1 MTVRLEVTKTAR
13 WSHAWRALRHA
24 NFRLFFF
31 GQSVSVIGTWLTQ
44 VARGWLVYELTH
56 SALLLGVV
64 SFVGQIISF
73 VMGPFGGVWVERLD
87 RRKLMLYTQ
96 AINALQSLFL
106 AVVTLMHVVTLW
118 QIIALTVVAGAM
130 SALAVPARLSF
141 VAVMV
146 EDRNDIDNGV
156 ALLTSMNNI
165 ARLVGPA
172 IAGLVI
178 AAWGEGWC
186 FLIDAISFLP
196 VIASLALMRLSLPE
210 TRRRRGMLEE
220 IRKGWSDLSS
230 FLPIRVL
237 LMFVALVSLMGNSHA
252 VLLPVFASSVLH
264 GGPTTLGW
272 LTSASGIGALMST
285 FFLALRKSVV
295 GLARVVQIA
304 GALLGL
310 ALILFGLSHALWLSL
325 LLMALIGFGLMQSVT
340 GVNTIIQSLVPEDM
354 RGRVM
359 SYYAMAFLGAAPFG
373 NLLVSALAERL
384 GAPIAVSLMG
394 AACFAGSLWLAVQ
407 LPRVTAAMQPI
418 YTQKGLLDSTDSA
431 HCKSN

>member
-1 MTVRLEVTKTAR
+1 M
-13 WSHAWRALRHA
+13 
-24 NFRLFFF
+24 
-31 GQSVSVIGTWLTQ
+31 IGTWLTQ

-64 SFVGQIISF
+64 SFVGQIVSF

-87 RRKLMLYTQ
+87 RRKLMIYTQ

-118 QIIALTVVAGAM
+118 QIIALTVVAGVVG
-130 SALAVPARLSF
+130 ALAVPARLSF

-186 FLIDAISFLP
+186 FLIDAVSFLP
-196 VIASLALMRLSLPE
+196 VIVSLALMRMSPPE
-210 TRRRRGMLEE
+210 NRHRPQGMLEE
-220 IRKGWSDLSS
+220 IREGWSYVSS

-252 VLLPVFASSVLH
+252 VLLPIFASSVLH

-285 FFLALRKSVV
+285 FLLALRKSVV
-295 GLARVVQIA
+295 GLARVVQLA

-310 ALILFGLSHALWLSL
+310 ALILFGFSHVLWLSL
-325 LLMALIGFGLMQSVT
+325 LLMVLIGFGLMQSVT

-354 RGRVM
+354 RGRIM

-373 NLLVSALAERL
+373 NLLASALAERL
-384 GAPIAVSLMG
+384 GTPAAVVLTG
-394 AACFAGSLWLAVQ
+394 AACFASSIWLALQ
-407 LPRVTAAMQPI
+407 LPRVIGAMRPI
-418 YTQKGLLDSTDSA
+418 YAQKGLLDSTRR
-431 HCKSN
+431 